1 MTEKPCKQIPKGP
14 PRGPFSFFMY
24 DIHMAITLS
33 SPVTDLAGV
42 GPARARAL
50 HRLGI
55 QYVRDILFHF
65 PRKYEDFST
74 VTPIK
79 DLEVGKPM
87 TVLGTVTSIK
97 ENRGFYGKR
106 RLLRIYVD
114 IDDGTGVLHIVWFNL
129 QFLQHKLPVG
139 TKVYVAGLVEE
150 SRFYKKTV
158 TRDAK
163 LHFSMRSPALEFVGS
178 SSDRIHTAA
187 ITPIYNESAGISSRF
202 IRYQVKNIL
211 PAILLIPEYLP
222 SDIVERNDLMG
233 IQEAI
238 KQAHFPTSQE
248 LLARAKRRLQF
259 DELFFL
265 QLAALVR
272 KQRVRQA
279 NAHALIASS
288 REVDALIATLPFAL
302 TKAQIRSIQEIA
314 ADMAQPHPMN
324 RLLQGDVGSGK
335 SAVALIAANIAL
347 KNNKKVLY
355 LAPTEILA
363 RQQAIAFK
371 QSIGEKKVV
380 LLVGATKKKE
390 KDDIYARLQNNE
402 AMCVIGTHALLQE
415 HVRARDVGLAIIDEQ
430 HRFGVAQ
437 RKALLSIEEGVVPH
451 LLSMTA
457 TPIPRTLSLTVY
469 GDLENSILD
478 ELPPGRKPIVTRI
491 VHADKRDDAIIDML
505 TQLHAGRQAYII
517 TPIIEDS
524 EKLAVRSARKAFQ
537 EIQKLFPG
545 IAVGVLHGQMTSEEK
560 ESVMNNFSAGA
571 IQILVATAVVEVG
584 VNVPNATVMMIE
596 GAERFGLAQLHQF
609 RGRIG
614 RGEHESTCYVVPTT
628 QDGTEN
634 KRLSLFAS
642 TNNGFEIAEADL
654 QFRGPG
660 ELYGLEQSGFGSL
673 RVASLLDYEMIKLV
687 RGEAKKMLLSDPML
701 EQHNVLRKKVDQK
714 NAHAHFE

>member
-1 MTEKPCKQIPKGP
+1 
-14 PRGPFSFFMY
+14 
-24 DIHMAITLS
+24 MAITLS
-33 SPVTDLAGV
+33 SPITDLSGV

-50 HRLGI
+50 GRLGI
-55 QYVRDILFHF
+55 TYVRDILFHF

-74 VTPIK
+74 VTPIEK
-79 DLEVGKPM
+79 LEVGKQM
-87 TVLGTVTSIK
+87 TVLGTVISIK

-139 TKVYVAGLVEE
+139 TQVYVAGMVEE
-150 SRFYKKTV
+150 PRFLKKGV
-158 TRDAK
+158 TRGK
-163 LHFSMRSPALEFVGS
+163 KPHFSMRSPALEFAVS
-178 SSDRIHTAA
+178 PSERIHTAA
-187 ITPIYNESAGISSRF
+187 ITPIYSESAGISSRF
-202 IRYQVKNIL
+202 IRYQVKALL

-222 SDIVERNDLMG
+222 KDIINRNDLMG

-238 KQAHFPTSQE
+238 RQAHFPSSQE
-248 LLARAKRRLQF
+248 ALALAKRRLQF

-272 KQRVRQA
+272 KQRVRLA
-279 NAHALIASS
+279 SAYALPASEKEIEKHIAS
-288 REVDALIATLPFAL
+288 LPFTL
-302 TKAQIRSIQEIA
+302 TNAQKRTIQEIA
-314 ADMAQPHPMN
+314 HDMSEPHPMN

-335 SAVALIAANIAL
+335 SAVALIAAKIAL
-347 KNNKKVLY
+347 AHNKKVLY

-363 RQQAIAFK
+363 RQQALSFQA
-371 QSIGEKKVV
+371 SLGEKKVY
-380 LLVGATKKKE
+380 LLVGAMKQKE
-390 KDDIYARLQNNE
+390 KSDIYERLQSSE
-402 AMCVIGTHALLQE
+402 PVCVIGTHALLQE
-415 HVRARDVGLAIIDEQ
+415 YVHAKNVGLAIIDEQ

-437 RKALLSIEEGVVPH
+437 RKALLSIEEGIVPH

-469 GDLENSILD
+469 GDLENSLLD

-491 VHADKRDDAIIDML
+491 VASENRDDAIIDML

-524 EKLAVRSARKAFQ
+524 EKLAVKSASKAFQ

-545 IAVGVLHGQMTSEEK
+545 IAVGMLHGKMDSDEK
-560 ESVMNNFSAGA
+560 EGVMNNFAAGA
-571 IQILVATAVVEVG
+571 IQLLVATAVVEVG

-614 RGEHESTCYVVPTT
+614 RGEHE
-628 QDGTEN
+628 
-634 KRLSLFAS
+634 
-642 TNNGFEIAEADL
+642 
-654 QFRGPG
+654 
-660 ELYGLEQSGFGSL
+660 
-673 RVASLLDYEMIKLV
+673 
-687 RGEAKKMLLSDPML
+687 
-701 EQHNVLRKKVDQK
+701 
-714 NAHAHFE
+714 

>member
-1 MTEKPCKQIPKGP
+1 
-14 PRGPFSFFMY
+14 
-24 DIHMAITLS
+24 MAITLS
-33 SPVTDLAGV
+33 SHITDLQGV

-50 HRLGI
+50 SRLGI

-74 VTPIK
+74 VTSIEK
-79 DLEVGKPM
+79 LEVGKQM
-87 TVLGTVTSIK
+87 TALGTVVSIK

-114 IDDGTGVLHIVWFNL
+114 IDDGTGILHIVWFNL

-139 TKVYVAGLVEE
+139 TKVYVAGMVEE
-150 SRFYKKTV
+150 PRFLKKAV
-158 TRDAK
+158 TQGK
-163 LHFSMRSPALEFVGS
+163 KPHFSMRSPALEFAS
-178 SSDRIHTAA
+178 SSSERIHTAA
-187 ITPIYNESAGISSRF
+187 ITPIYSESAGVSSRF
-202 IRYQVKNIL
+202 IRYQVKSLL

-222 SDIVERNDLMG
+222 KDIIERNDLMG
-233 IQEAI
+233 IREAI
-238 KQAHFPTSQE
+238 KEAHFPSSQE
-248 LLARAKRRLQF
+248 SLARAKKRLQF

-265 QLAALVR
+265 QLSAIVR

-279 NAHALIASS
+279 NAYALPATQEEIEQHIAS
-288 REVDALIATLPFAL
+288 LPFTL
-302 TKAQIRSIQEIA
+302 TNAQKRSINEIA
-314 ADMAQPHPMN
+314 DDMAQPHPMN

-335 SAVALIAANIAL
+335 SAVALIAAKIAL
-347 KNNKKVLY
+347 ENNKKVLY

-363 RQQAIAFK
+363 RQQALSFQA
-371 QSIGEKKVV
+371 SLGPKKVF
-380 LLVGATKKKE
+380 LLVGVMKQKE
-390 KDDIYARLQNNE
+390 KADIYVRLQNKE
-402 AMCVIGTHALLQE
+402 AICVIGTHALLQGY
-415 HVRARDVGLAIIDEQ
+415 VLAKDVGLAIIDEQ

-469 GDLENSILD
+469 GDLENSLLD

-491 VHADKRDDAIIDML
+491 VRSENRDDAIIHML
-505 TQLHAGRQAYII
+505 AQLHEGRQAYII

-524 EKLAVRSARKAFQ
+524 EKLAVKSAHKAFQ
-537 EIQKLFPG
+537 EIQKVFPG
-545 IAVGVLHGQMTSEEK
+545 IAVGMLHGKMESGEK
-560 ESVMNNFSAGA
+560 EGVMNNFAAGA
-571 IQILVATAVVEVG
+571 IQLLVATAVVEVG

-614 RGEHESTCYVVPTT
+614 RGEHESICYIVPTV
-628 QDGTEN
+628 QDGAEN

-642 TNNGFEIAEADL
+642 TNDGFQIAEMDL

-687 RGEAKKMLLSDPML
+687 REEAKNILISDPFL
-701 EQHNVLRKKVDQK
+701 ERYAVLRKKVDQK